1 MPRRVVGGLIQA
13 AAPITD
19 PAAPIDKVRQAAID
33 AHIPLIEEAGRRG
46 VQILGLEEIFN
57 GPYFCP
63 SQDAH
68 WYDIA
73 ESVPGPTTELM
84 GQYARKYQMA
94 MVVPVYEREQAGVYY
109 NTAAVYDSDGTYL
122 GKYRKNHIPH
132 TSGFW
137 EKYFFKPGNLGYPV
151 FKTRFATIGVYICYD
166 RHFPEGARLL
176 GLHGAEIVFNPSA
189 TVAGLSQYS
198 VEARTAG
205 ARGRQRLLHGL
216 QQPRRHGVALEH
228 RTVLWLVLLCR
239 SARQLPRDGI
249 RRQGRTGRG
258 RDGSRHDRGSASRLA
273 VLPRSPPRQL
283 RTPRGAASM
292 TLLIKNGTIVT
303 ATDQY
308 KGDVFVDGEKI
319 TTIGTSLTMSAD
331 RTIDAS
337 GKYLFPGGIDVHTH
351 LDMPFGGTTSAD
363 DFESGTI
370 AAAHGGTTTVVDFA
384 IQYHG
389 QTLHHAWET
398 WMKKAEGKA
407 AIDYGFHMIVTELTD
422 QVEQEMDALV
432 GQGVTSFK
440 LFMAYPGVFM
450 LDDASIFR
458 ALLRTG
464 KNGGTIC
471 MHAENGG
478 VIDVLVKKA
487 LAEGKTA
494 PKYHALT
501 RPARA
506 EAEATHRAIA
516 MAEIADV
523 PIYIV
528 HLSAA
533 EALEMVTEARDRGLP
548 AFAETCP
555 QYLFLS
561 YDNYEEPGFEGAKYV
576 MSPPLRP
583 KETQDRL
590 WRGLAFNDL
599 QAISTDHCP
608 FCMKE
613 QKTMGERD
621 FSKIPNG
628 APGIET
634 RMSLVYDG
642 GVKTGRISLN
652 RFVELTSTSPAKIFG
667 LFPRKGTIAPGSD
680 ADIVIF
686 DPEKKQRLSA
696 KTLHMNVDYNP
707 YEGREVTGVTETVIS
722 RGRVIIDK
730 GSFTGSAGAGSF
742 LRRSTRT

>member
-1 MPRRVVGGLIQA
+1 
-13 AAPITD
+13 
-19 PAAPIDKVRQAAID
+19 
-33 AHIPLIEEAGRRG
+33 
-46 VQILGLEEIFN
+46 
-57 GPYFCP
+57 
-63 SQDAH
+63 
-68 WYDIA
+68 
-73 ESVPGPTTELM
+73 
-84 GQYARKYQMA
+84 
-94 MVVPVYEREQAGVYY
+94 
-109 NTAAVYDSDGTYL
+109 
-122 GKYRKNHIPH
+122 
-132 TSGFW
+132 
-137 EKYFFKPGNLGYPV
+137 
-151 FKTRFATIGVYICYD
+151 
-166 RHFPEGARLL
+166 
-176 GLHGAEIVFNPSA
+176 
-189 TVAGLSQYS
+189 
-198 VEARTAG
+198 
-205 ARGRQRLLHGL
+205 
-216 QQPRRHGVALEH
+216 
-228 RTVLWLVLLCR
+228 
-239 SARQLPRDGI
+239 
-249 RRQGRTGRG
+249 
-258 RDGSRHDRGSASRLA
+258 
-273 VLPRSPPRQL
+273 
-283 RTPRGAASM
+283 
-292 TLLIKNGTIVT
+292 
-303 ATDQY
+303 
-308 KGDVFVDGEKI
+308 
-319 TTIGTSLTMSAD
+319 
-331 RTIDAS
+331 
-337 GKYLFPGGIDVHTH
+337 
-351 LDMPFGGTTSAD
+351 
-363 DFESGTI
+363 
-370 AAAHGGTTTVVDFA
+370 
-384 IQYHG
+384 
-389 QTLHHAWET
+389 
-398 WMKKAEGKA
+398 
-407 AIDYGFHMIVTELTD
+407 
-422 QVEQEMDALV
+422 
-432 GQGVTSFK
+432 
-440 LFMAYPGVFM
+440 M
-450 LDDASIFR
+450 LDDASIFK

-516 MAEIADV
+516 LAEIADV

-613 QKTMGERD
+613 QKVLGEGD

-642 GVKTGRISLN
+642 GVRTGRISLN

-686 DPEKKQRLSA
+686 DPNRTQTLSA
-696 KTLHMNVDYNP
+696 RTHHMKVDYNP
-707 YEGREVTGVTETVIS
+707 YEGREVTGVTETVLS
-722 RGRVIIDK
+722 RGRVIVDRGK
-730 GSFTGSAGAGSF
+730 FVGRAGAGSF
-742 LRRSTRT
+742 LKRATR